1 MKTYV
6 FQLQVRDLEK
16 QLENERSRH
25 LAEYSRQ
32 ERELSRLHDD
42 MQIRM
47 QEYQDLMDIKIQLDL
62 EIAAYRKLL
71 ESEEER

>member
-1 MKTYV
+1 M
-6 FQLQVRDLEK
+6 
-16 QLENERSRH
+16 ENERSRH